1 MLTCLWSKWS
11 FDQMNKKGSTFSLAR
26 AISRAVLCPS
36 KIKVTLTNQRCEHY
50 RFVKFSPQWE
60 NPNWKEAERERERE
74 LQIQWQKVMEDEE
87 QGKEYLVD
95 GEGNGGKR
103 QR

>member
-1 MLTCLWSKWS
+1 
-11 FDQMNKKGSTFSLAR
+11 MNKKGSTFSLAR

-60 NPNWKEAERERERE
+60 NPNWKEAERERERAANSVT
-74 LQIQWQKVMEDEE
+74 KS
-87 QGKEYLVD
+87 
-95 GEGNGGKR
+95 NGG
-103 QR
+103 